1 MRISFYILV
10 ISVGFIFA
18 DSLSLEIDAS
28 NAKTYEDSYEKAID
42 FRIDGDY
49 NKSLSIL
56 LQIEAFHIKS
66 TYVIA
71 EIYLNEVKNPN
82 IALDYYRQVVDR
94 TSFWRE
100 AGKDLSLEY
109 KNLYRK
115 SLFMISYIYSNYLG
129 MYSDAYNSFLYF
141 MEIFPD
147 DELIESVK
155 YEIELLKPFEEDKN
169 IIIGR
174 DNG

>member
-82 IALDYYRQVVDR
+82 IALDYYRQVVGR
-94 TSFWRE
+94 TLSWRE
-100 AGKDLSLEY
+100 ADKDLSF
-109 KNLYRK
+109 
-115 SLFMISYIYSNYLG
+115 SSSISSAAFSTRDTISP
-129 MYSDAYNSFLYF
+129 
-141 MEIFPD
+141 IPK
-147 DELIESVK
+147 I
-155 YEIELLKPFEEDKN
+155 LLA
-169 IIIGR
+169 ILSG
-174 DNG
+174 

>member
-10 ISVGFIFA
+10 SSIGFIFS
-18 DSLSLEIDAS
+18 DSSYLEIDAS

-82 IALDYYRQVVDR
+82 IALDYYRQVADR
-94 TSFWRE
+94 TSSWIE
-100 AGKDLSLEY
+100 ASNDLSLEY

-115 SLFMISYIYSNYLG
+115 SLFMIYIR
-129 MYSDAYNSFLYF
+129 
-141 MEIFPD
+141 
-147 DELIESVK
+147 
-155 YEIELLKPFEEDKN
+155 
-169 IIIGR
+169 IILECILTHTIVFFILWR
-174 DNG
+174 FFQTMN